1 MKLLNK
7 LAYGLGHFTTKVPK
21 LSTKPFKSIY
31 SHFKEGRVDGKA
43 RKQSNMNS

>member
-21 LSTKPFKSIY
+21 LSTKPIRSIY

-43 RKQSNMNS
+43 SKQSDMNG